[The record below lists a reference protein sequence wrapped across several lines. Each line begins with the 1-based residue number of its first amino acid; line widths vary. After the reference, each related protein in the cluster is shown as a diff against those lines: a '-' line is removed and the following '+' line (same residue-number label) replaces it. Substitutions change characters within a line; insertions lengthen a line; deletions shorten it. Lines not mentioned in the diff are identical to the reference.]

1 MPPVSAVCFTHEGTA
16 VKAIRRRRRRRLG
29 ALTAGVVVALAL
41 ASAGYVAGRSSGTTL
56 NGKLSVSD
64 CGAWGLESSAPVEI
78 FSLGGR
84 LVAKTEASRRRSAGS
99 PWCSVQ
105 FSVHVPESGVYA
117 VLIGPRFRHV
127 PSQECGQA
135 CSPWMSLGGSDD
147 YQFAFVEA

>member
-1 MPPVSAVCFTHEGTA
+1 MPPVNAVCFTHEGIA

-29 ALTAGVVVALAL
+29 ALAAAAAVALTIGGV
-41 ASAGYVAGRSSGTTL
+41 SFVARSTGTTL

-64 CGAWGLESSAPVEI
+64 CQAWGLETSAPVEV
-78 FSLGGR
+78 FSMGGR
-84 LVAKTEASRRRSAGS
+84 LVATTEASRRRSAGS
-99 PWCSVQ
+99 SWCSVR

-135 CSPWMSLGGSDD
+135 CNPWMSLGGSDD